1 MLQEEPRV
9 RYRALLVDDERLARK
24 RLRSLLADL
33 PDIEVAA
40 EADSVAPALSAVE
53 KFQPNVVFLDIQM
66 PGQSGFDFLEKAHGS
81 FVTIFVTAYDQFA
94 VRAFEANGLDY
105 LLKPIEA
112 ERLERAVERIS
123 GRLRVEADGSRRLE
137 ESDYLFVTSTG
148 YSRFIQVK
156 AIQYVTAAGAYS
168 EVFTANA
175 GKWLV
180 LRSLKHWQELLP
192 AQQFVR
198 IHRSALVNLAFV
210 ERLEALPNYSY
221 NVFLREQKVPLWMSR
236 RCATALKGRMS

>member
-9 RYRALLVDDERLARK
+9 CYRALLVDDERLARK
-24 RLRSLLADL
+24 RLRSLLTDF

-40 EADSVAPALSAVE
+40 EADSVPSALLAVE
-53 KFQPNVVFLDIQM
+53 KSQPDVVFLDIQM
-66 PGQSGFDFLEKAHGS
+66 PGQSGFDFLEKAQGS
-81 FVTIFVTAYDQFA
+81 FVTIFVTAYDHFA

-112 ERLERAVERIS
+112 ERLERAVERIAGS
-123 GRLRVEADGSRRLE
+123 RRVETDGCRRLE

-148 YSRFIQVK
+148 SSRFIQVK
-156 AIQYVTAAGAYS
+156 TIQCVTAAGAYS

-180 LRSLKHWQELLP
+180 LRSMKEWQGLLP
-192 AQQFVR
+192 TNQFVR

-210 ERLEALPNYSY
+210 ERLEPLPNYSY
-221 NVFLREQKVPLWMSR
+221 NVFLREQKAPLWMSR